1 MNIWDIIK
9 LLIVL
14 GVFMGIFFGNMIS
27 VGIQRIKD
35 DWPKHKCNPMVM
47 PFAGYLGYDTMENF
61 TTCVAGIMQ
70 VLMDKFLSPVFTTLN
85 IVTQVGGGLMKDI
98 SQIKAVMPKMEM
110 QGLNMN
116 LDIKAILT
124 NVVMK
129 VQKMVIQMKDTIMRI
144 AATSRIIMNASAG
157 FSMAGVSYHCGPPGD
172 FVRTFQLKP
181 RPSCC
186 AKGDCGVADVLCFSG
201 NTKIEMNDG
210 KYKKIKDIELGDKLL
225 NDIDVICSMK
235 IKNNGTKFYKIY
247 SKKLKQNIYVTGN
260 HLIQDPE
267 SNRFIPVEE
276 SSVSKKTNKV
286 DDIVYCLITSNHN
299 IPVGEFIFW
308 DWED

>member
-14 GVFMGIFFGNMIS
+14 GVFVGIFFGNMLS

-61 TTCVAGIMQ
+61 TQCVAGIMQ

-85 IVTQVGGGLMKDI
+85 IVTEVGGGLMKDVT
-98 SQIKAVMPKMEM
+98 QIKGVLPKLEM
-110 QGLNMN
+110 MNVNMFG
-116 LDIKAILT
+116 DINSVFV
-124 NVVMK
+124 NVIIKLQNMIIK
-129 VQKMVIQMKDTIMRI
+129 MKDIIMRM
-144 AATSRIIMNASAG
+144 AGTAHVIINASEGIA
-157 FSMAGVSYHCGPPGD
+157 MAGTSYHCGPPGD
-172 FVRTFQLKP
+172 FIRTFQFKG
-181 RPSCC
+181 RPACC
-186 AKGDCGVADVLCFSG
+186 ARGDCCFSG
-201 NTKIEMNDG
+201 NTLIEMKNG
-210 KYKKIKDIELGDKLL
+210 KFKKMRDIELGEMLK
-225 NDIDVICSMK
+225 NDIEVICSMK
-235 IKNNGTKFYKIY
+235 IKNDGSPFYKIY
-247 SKKLKQNIYVTGN
+247 SNELKRNIYVTGS
-260 HLIQDPE
+260 HKIQDPE
-267 SNRFIPVEE
+267 TNRFVNVEE
-276 SSVSKKTNKV
+276 SSVGKKTNKV